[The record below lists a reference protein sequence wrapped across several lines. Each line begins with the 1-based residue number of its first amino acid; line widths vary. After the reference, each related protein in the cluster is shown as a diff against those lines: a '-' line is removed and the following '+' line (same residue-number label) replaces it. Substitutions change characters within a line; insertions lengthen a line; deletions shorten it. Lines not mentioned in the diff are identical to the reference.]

1 MFIHLTSALANTV
14 AHRVKKLK
22 NSLESMESTRKMQK
36 LFAFSFSEF
45 IKRFI
50 QIFSQEPLLPLINP
64 DIRKNY
70 TIDLQDVAV
79 DEDPV
84 ACNKFEG
91 LRRRYPEY
99 H

>member
-1 MFIHLTSALANTV
+1 M
-14 AHRVKKLK
+14 K
-22 NSLESMESTRKMQK
+22 STRKMQK